1 MILQN
6 KKLES
11 IDPID
16 ANKMVAEH
24 GYLVI
29 ENSGASPEEF
39 AKWNLAFG
47 YHISPDIWCTDKK
60 HSEYFWRVTN
70 EKID

>member
-39 AKWNLAFG
+39 AEWNLALV
-47 YHISPDIWCTDKK
+47 Y
-60 HSEYFWRVTN
+60 R
-70 EKID
+70 